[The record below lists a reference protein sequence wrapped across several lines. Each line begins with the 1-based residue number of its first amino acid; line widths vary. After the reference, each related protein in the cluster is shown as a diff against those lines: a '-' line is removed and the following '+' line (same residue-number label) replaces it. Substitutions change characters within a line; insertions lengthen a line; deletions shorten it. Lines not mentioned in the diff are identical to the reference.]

1 MSSLNLHLDFMNEQE
16 PPVRYIELTAE
27 EERQIVEDSTKLMRQ
42 IDEDYRL
49 LDRMCSALENL
60 FIIQRHYEE
69 FGSSPALEALV
80 GDIHEVLGISVEADE
95 AKPESTSDSD
105 GNEKGGGLGGA
116 ISKVWDWI
124 VNLFRRIG
132 EWLNIVDKK
141 VTSDCGKIESKLKD
155 IDLSKHY
162 MVKHVKPLYQNGSVG
177 NLPDCSGIESAFKT
191 ALSNASFGGGES
203 TGVEMLEKAIEGLR
217 PYTELIESEIKGS
230 DIKTLYQNTRALWKN
245 VYKMNKTVGSGLTQI
260 QDNMNSGKKPRKK
273 DEKAKF
279 EKLANTLKKSIN
291 YIKLTM
297 HRVAVSVSA
306 ISKTLYGVDNQ
317 KGRSDADIANE
328 QQEKDKLIEQGRQE
342 QKEREAQEKAQ
353 ARSKK
358 KK

>member
-1 MSSLNLHLDFMNEQE
+1 MSSLNLHLDFMNEPE
-16 PPVRYIELTAE
+16 KPIRYIELSAE
-27 EERQIVEDSTKLMRQ
+27 EELQIMEDSNKLLRQ
-42 IDEDYRL
+42 IDEDCRV
-49 LDRMCSALENL
+49 LDGMCSALENL
-60 FIIQRHYEE
+60 IIIKNHYDE

-80 GDIHEVLGISVEADE
+80 GDIKEYLGISMEADE
-95 AKPESTSDSD
+95 EAGSNTGE
-105 GNEKGGGLGGA
+105 GGENKGGGLGGA
-116 ISKVWDWI
+116 INKVWDWI

-132 EWLNIVDKK
+132 EWLNLVDKK

-155 IDLSKHY
+155 IDLSKNY

-177 NLPDCSGIESAFKT
+177 NLPDCSGIERAFKT
-191 ALSNASFGGGES
+191 ALSTASFGGGES
-203 TGVEMLEKAIEGLR
+203 TGVEMLEKAIEGLN

-245 VYKMNKTVGSGLTQI
+245 IYRINNTVGPGLTQI
-260 QDNMNSGKKPRKK
+260 RDNMNSGKKPRKK

-279 EKLANTLKKSIN
+279 EKLANTLKKSVN

-297 HRVAVSVSA
+297 HRVAISVAA

-328 QQEKDKLIEQGRQE
+328 KQENDKLIEQGRQE